1 MIFTKRLLTDE
12 IVVSTQVN
20 AQFDVLK
27 TILSAEKIEFGVV
40 GAAGG
45 HALVIKSE
53 DWPRVERA
61 ILDWRDATGKITEAM
76 NGE

>member
-27 TILSAEKIEFGVV
+27 TILREEKIGFEVV
-40 GAAGG
+40 GATGG

-76 NGE
+76 RGE